1 MKDLEGNIILITG
14 ATDGLGEKVAT
25 DFAALGA
32 TLLLHGRDP
41 EKGRRVT
48 AAISETTG
56 SDRLHYYNADLASLA
71 AVEALADSIAA
82 DWRGLD
88 VLVNNAGVGAGPDP
102 KRRELSRD
110 GFELRFAVNYLAPFL
125 LSYRLLPLLR
135 LRADEVGLARIVNV
149 ASVAQQ
155 ALDFEDVMLEK
166 GYDGMRAYA
175 QSKLALIMFSFD
187 LAHELVGTGITVNAM
202 HPASLM
208 DTKMVR
214 EWFGAARTTVEEGA
228 RYLERLAVD
237 DEVQG
242 KTGLY
247 FDQGTPARAA
257 EQAYDEKARE
267 RLRELSLKLISLR
280 QGYGRH
286 VGGINPDDE
295 SRR

>member
-1 MKDLEGNIILITG
+1 MKDLEGFVILITG

-48 AAISETTG
+48 AAIRESTG
-56 SDRLHYYNADLASLA
+56 SDRLHYYNADLSSLA
-71 AVEALADSIAA
+71 AVEALADAVAA

-88 VLVNNAGVGAGPDP
+88 VLINNAGVGAGPDP
-102 KRRELSRD
+102 KLREASQD
-110 GFELRFAVNYLAPFL
+110 GFELRLAVNYLAPFL

-135 LRADEVGLARIVNV
+135 LRAEEVGGARIVNV

-155 ALDFEDVMLEK
+155 ELDFADVMLEK
-166 GYDGMRAYA
+166 DYDGMRAYA

-187 LAHELVGTGITVNAM
+187 LAHELAGSGITVNAM

-214 EWFGAARTTVEEGA
+214 EWFGTARTTVEEGA

-237 DEVQG
+237 DELQG
-242 KTGLY
+242 TTGLY
-247 FDQGTPARAA
+247 FDQGSPKRAA
-257 EQAYDEKARE
+257 EQAYDVEARR
-267 RLRELSLKLISLR
+267 RLRELTLKLISLR
-280 QGYGRH
+280 
-286 VGGINPDDE
+286 
-295 SRR
+295 